1 MGIRSRRLAVYAAI
15 ALTAV
20 ATPLGIVV
28 GNASAAA
35 DPTAGFT
42 PYTSGYKVQNW
53 TSRPLSQT
61 FTITGGVIN
70 INVRSGERRV
80 EMAWDRWTNQGREH
94 MWSADVLLDA
104 GSTRTAII
112 CVTTAAAR
120 SPAPCTASGST

>member
-80 EMAWDRWTNQGREH
+80 EMAWDRWTNQGREPG
-94 MWSADVLLDA
+94 SAPPHWPA
-104 GSTRTAII
+104 SCSG
-112 CVTTAAAR
+112 AAAGPR
-120 SPAPCTASGST
+120 PNAQGRGPRRPGTARTR